1 MAGSE
6 AEASISDVLS
16 ECRKTLFADGEQN
29 LELMTMMRTMIEL
42 MGRVDIRLTA
52 IETNTKTLAE
62 VNKKLDSLTS
72 RVSETEK
79 SMVNFISQINTLEGH
94 LQGNSNIMDGLK
106 EDIDKA
112 QYNVTSINKEVRRL
126 NENEHDMTAVVA
138 ELKERIDMLE
148 AKAIDAQCRSM
159 KYNLIFHG
167 IAEAAEGTTEDCET
181 VLNEFIVTKLKD
193 TEEAPKANVHRIGP
207 KAEGRTRPII
217 AKFLHMKDLTRLKKA
232 ASNLRGTNFGVNEQ
246 FPAEIEAKR
255 KNLYPIAK
263 AERKEGR
270 KAYIVRDKLF
280 VDNQLVDPDT
290 WVYRPRTRTPG
301 MMSPRPHPPPRNKRA
316 RVESTPERE

>member
-112 QYNVTSINKEVRRL
+112 QYNVYKQGS
-126 NENEHDMTAVVA
+126 A
-138 ELKERIDMLE
+138 
-148 AKAIDAQCRSM
+148 
-159 KYNLIFHG
+159 
-167 IAEAAEGTTEDCET
+167 
-181 VLNEFIVTKLKD
+181 
-193 TEEAPKANVHRIGP
+193 
-207 KAEGRTRPII
+207 
-217 AKFLHMKDLTRLKKA
+217 
-232 ASNLRGTNFGVNEQ
+232 
-246 FPAEIEAKR
+246 
-255 KNLYPIAK
+255 
-263 AERKEGR
+263 
-270 KAYIVRDKLF
+270 
-280 VDNQLVDPDT
+280 
-290 WVYRPRTRTPG
+290 
-301 MMSPRPHPPPRNKRA
+301 
-316 RVESTPERE
+316 